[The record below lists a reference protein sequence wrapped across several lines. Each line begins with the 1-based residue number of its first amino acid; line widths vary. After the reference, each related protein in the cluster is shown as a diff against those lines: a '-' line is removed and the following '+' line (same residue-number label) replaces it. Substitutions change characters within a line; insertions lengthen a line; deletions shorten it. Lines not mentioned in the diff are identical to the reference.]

1 MIRTIYAVNFANIMF
16 ITPLLYILNHP
27 DIFNIGF
34 KEEELIP
41 FIGISFIVF
50 KNLSRFVG
58 AVALFNDYIL
68 GKDYYTILSKFIIC
82 YIAVISS
89 ECYQICYSNNIN
101 LLLFSITFIIR
112 QYLYGS
118 IDYTLDQ
125 LSMSYNQSYRVIGL
139 VPLVIVIYGIYYN
152 DYIITCLKIF
162 YFICITGF
170 IYILGLVY
178 SRIENDRITKKQIDI
193 TYSYKKEK
201 KKISIDKFG
210 WIVVMLLMV
219 SYVDGAGDAVATEKV
234 WNSKTTDYFLI
245 NSMVRIVS
253 SLLTFP
259 PIQSYIS
266 SKDSIKNITT
276 LIIFRFILLVFMKFT
291 IYKKIIFFVQCFID
305 IYVGTIFM
313 NDYLDKNKKIFWNSS
328 TNSKYYVTAS
338 FAYFINENV
347 PPFIKMILVF
357 ILTSIGKKIEIGLY
371 FTIPIML
378 LAITSIHMI
387 KYIQK
392 KIQ

>member
-1 MIRTIYAVNFANIMF
+1 MIRTIYAINFANIMF
-16 ITPLLYILNHP
+16 LTPLLYILNHP
-27 DIFNIGF
+27 DIFKIGF

-41 FIGISFIVF
+41 FIGSSFVVF

-58 AVALFNDYIL
+58 IVSLFNNYIF
-68 GKDYYTILSKFIIC
+68 GKDYNNILSKFIIC
-82 YIAVISS
+82 YIVVLGN
-89 ECYQICYSNNIN
+89 ECYQVCYRDNIN
-101 LLLFSITFIIR
+101 LTFFGVTFLLR
-112 QYLYGS
+112 QYLYSS

-139 VPLVIVIYGIYYN
+139 VPLLVVIFGIYYN
-152 DYIITCLKIF
+152 EYIITCLKIF
-162 YFICITGF
+162 YFICILSF
-170 IYILGLVY
+170 IYSLAIVY
-178 SRIENDRITKKQIDI
+178 NRIEKDRITNKQIDI
-193 TYSYKKEK
+193 TYSYRKDKQK
-201 KKISIDKFG
+201 VSISKFG
-210 WIVVMLLMV
+210 WILIMLLLV
-219 SYVDGAGDAVATEKV
+219 SYVDGAGDAIATEKV
-234 WNSKTTDYFLI
+234 WNSKTIDYFLI

-259 PIQSYIS
+259 PIQKYIS
-266 SKDSIKNITT
+266 SKDNIKNVTT
-276 LIIFRFILLVFMKFT
+276 LLIFRFILLVFMKFT
-291 IYKKIIFFVQCFID
+291 IYKNIIFFVQCFID

-313 NDYLDKNKKIFWNSS
+313 NDYLDKNKKIFWNST

-347 PPFIKMILVF
+347 PPFIKMILVY
-357 ILTSIGKKIEIGLY
+357 IITSIGKKIEIGLY

-378 LAITSIHMI
+378 MAIVSINMI